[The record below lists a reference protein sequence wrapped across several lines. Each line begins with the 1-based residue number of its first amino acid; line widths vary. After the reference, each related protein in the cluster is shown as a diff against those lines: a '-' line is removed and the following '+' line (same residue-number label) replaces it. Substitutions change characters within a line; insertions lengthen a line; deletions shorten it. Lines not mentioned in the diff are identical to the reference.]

1 MRTRIAVLL
10 FVLTLGLSLGVQGQ
24 NVSSANLRG
33 NVTTAS
39 GEPVA
44 DAKITLLDASHNFG
58 RDVKSGKDGG
68 YRFSA
73 LPPGTYALRV
83 DAEGFQP
90 LEISSL
96 VFTVGQDAV
105 MPLVLQSSGEAV
117 VQVVISTNS
126 ANHLE
131 TQRTSSTNTVTSE
144 RIDNL
149 PINGRNYVQFALIDS
164 QVKRDGEA
172 PYPIATT
179 SGLNFDGAR
188 ARSNLVNVDGFDTE
202 DSITKGIRSTVSQ
215 EAVGEFQV
223 ITNSF
228 SPEYSHSTGGVVNI
242 VTRGGNNEFHGDVYA
257 FLRYKDFQAVNP
269 FSTVS
274 NPAYTRVQPGFTLG
288 GPLRKDRTYFFLSYE
303 TTRRQETG
311 FSTIGSNKFNLVSID
326 ASRYLGAGA
335 TVLGTAEQKV
345 FLENSATPVNP
356 QTVQYAQWVG
366 AGSSTALNGAPGSST
381 FASSG
386 ATLPLGFVPLQNLI
400 GNYPVKEGT
409 SLWGLRLDH
418 KLTDMQQ
425 LFLRVNV
432 SPSLVTGL
440 ESSLDGQ
447 VPGQGSYSRT
457 DQQQYRDL
465 SVAASHMWLYSVSLF
480 NEARFQFAR
489 RGLGFDAAQ
498 APGSQG
504 VGVDI
509 PGYAYFGRDTL
520 AYLHRVEKRYQ
531 FADTATWTAG
541 NHTVKFGGD
550 FSYIPLNIQSTSQFG
565 GQFLFGSENL
575 FAGMPSLSPLQ
586 AYGLGL
592 PQSFVQGVG
601 DPNTSFSTKNVGPFA
616 QDSWKIK
623 SNLTVNYGVRY
634 DLQLTPQFSAST
646 PLAAA
651 AQKALGVMQGIPSDY
666 KDIAP
671 RIGLA
676 WDPWK
681 DGKTV
686 VRASYGIF
694 YDHSPLTIAYQS
706 GVYDGSRTPVIQMF
720 GGTACTAS
728 TPYGYDPTLLNATNV
743 FQGTLTNPNC
753 LPLPGYLP
761 DQQKFDPYNS
771 SILAV
776 ITNQG
781 YLTPA
786 NGFQLM
792 EQPSGYMTAANFP
805 SPYSQQADLQV
816 ERDLGGGFVLNLAY
830 DYNAGHHLYQ
840 LQNYNPQNLTALV
853 ANWERA
859 VAAGAL
865 SPSSSPN
872 DVSSCGSGPA
882 GAYYPAPLLS
892 FFRVSGLNPSLST
905 LYSASCVAAA
915 VAAFPGNSTTIP
927 FADVNTQV
935 SNGSS
940 TYHALTAVLKKR
952 AGKHLEFQAWYTWS
966 HAIDNATDF
975 ISAPQNSFNLG
986 ADRAS
991 SDFDQ
996 RHRFVLSGV
1005 YSSGRH
1011 SGDGLLSHLASGWI
1025 VAPLIEISSGRP
1037 FNLLTGSTAQRPN
1050 VAASASTTDACGN
1063 TATASKYSPTGY
1075 LIPVCMN
1082 DGVYDGNVTVPLYG
1096 TLGRN
1101 TGITPMTVFTDMR
1114 IGRNFQLGERFHLEA
1129 DADMFNIIN
1138 KYNVLA
1144 VNTLFTQAGTPTAT
1158 YDPRQLQL
1166 GLKVSW

>member
-1 MRTRIAVLL
+1 MRSKIVVYLL
-10 FVLTLGLSLGVQGQ
+10 ILTLGFSLGVHAQ

-33 NVTTAS
+33 TVTTAS
-39 GEPVA
+39 GEPVS
-44 DAKITLLDASHNFG
+44 DAKITVLDLSHNSA
-58 RDVKSGKDGG
+58 RDTISGKDGA

-73 LPPGTYALRV
+73 LPPGAYALHAQA
-83 DAEGFQP
+83 DGFQP
-90 LEISSL
+90 LEIAEL

-105 MPLVLQSSGEAV
+105 LPLVLQSSGEV
-117 VQVVISTNS
+117 VQVVINTSS
-126 ANHLE
+126 SDHLE
-131 TQRTSSTNTVTSE
+131 TQRTSSTNTVTGE
-144 RIDNL
+144 HIDNL
-149 PINGRNYVQFALIDS
+149 PINGRNYVQFSLIDS

-172 PYPIATT
+172 PYPIAPT

-223 ITNSF
+223 ITNGF
-228 SPEYSHSTGGVVNI
+228 SPEYSHATGGVVNI
-242 VTRGGNNEFHGDVYA
+242 VTRGGNNDFHGDVYA

-269 FSTVS
+269 FSTVAD
-274 NPAYTRVQPGFTLG
+274 PAYTRVQPGFTLG
-288 GPLRKDRTYFFLSYE
+288 GPLRKDRTFFYLSYE

-311 FSTIGSNKFNLVSID
+311 FSTIGNSNFNLTNID
-326 ASRYLGAGA
+326 ASRFLGAGA
-335 TVLGTAEQKV
+335 VVLGTAEQKV
-345 FLENSATPVNP
+345 FLENPATPVNA
-356 QTVQYAQWVG
+356 QTVQYAQLVG
-366 AGSSTALNGAPGSST
+366 ASSSTALNGVPGSST
-381 FASSG
+381 FATSG
-386 ATLPLGFVPLQNLI
+386 ATLPLGFVPLESLI
-400 GNYPVKEGT
+400 GNYPVKEDT

-425 LFLRVNV
+425 FFLRVNV

-440 ESSLDGQ
+440 ENSLDGQ
-447 VPGQGSYSRT
+447 VPGQGSDSRT
-457 DQQQYRDL
+457 DQQQYHDL
-465 SVAASHMWLYSVSLF
+465 SIAASHMWLHGVSFF

-520 AYLHRVEKRYQ
+520 AYLHRLEKRYQ
-531 FADTATWTAG
+531 FADTATWTKG
-541 NHTVKFGGD
+541 NHTFKFGGD

-565 GQFLFGSENL
+565 GQFIFASENVI
-575 FAGMPSLSPLQ
+575 AGMPSLSPLQ

-592 PQSFVQGVG
+592 PQSFTQGIG
-601 DPNTSFSTKNVGPFA
+601 NPNTSFSTKNVGPFL

-623 SNLTVNYGVRY
+623 SNLTLNYGVRY
-634 DLQLTPQFSAST
+634 DLQLTPLFNAST
-646 PLAAA
+646 PLAAS
-651 AQKALGVMQGIPSDY
+651 AQQALGVVQGIPRDY
-666 KDIAP
+666 KDVAP

-694 YDHSPLTIAYQS
+694 YDHPPLTIAYQS
-706 GVYDGSRTPVIQMF
+706 GVYDGSRTPIIQMF

-728 TPYGYDPTLLNATNV
+728 TPLGYDPTLLNATNV
-743 FQGTLTNPNC
+743 FQGSLDNPNC

-761 DQQKFDPYNS
+761 DQQRFDPYNS
-771 SILAV
+771 SIAAV

-781 YLTPA
+781 YLTQA

-792 EQPSGYMTAANFP
+792 EQPTAYMTAANFR
-805 SPYSQQADLQV
+805 SPYSQQADLQI
-816 ERDLGGGFVLNLAY
+816 ERDLGAGFVLDLAY
-830 DYNAGHHLYQ
+830 DFNGGRHLYQ
-840 LQNYNPQNLTALV
+840 LQNYNPQNLNALM

-872 DVSSCGSGPA
+872 DVSSCGTGPA

-892 FFRVSGLNPSLST
+892 FFRVSGLNPSLSS
-905 LYSASCVAAA
+905 LYPDSCVAAA
-915 VAAFPGNSTTIP
+915 VAAFPGSSATIP

-935 SNGSS
+935 STGTS
-940 TYHALTAVLKKR
+940 TYHAFTSVLKKR
-952 AGKHLEFQAWYTWS
+952 AGKHLEFQASYTFS
-966 HAIDNATDF
+966 HAIDDATDF
-975 ISAPQNSFNLG
+975 ISAPQNSFDLA
-986 ADRAS
+986 ADRAN

-1005 YSSGRH
+1005 YNSGRH
-1011 SGDGLLSHLASGWI
+1011 SGDGLLNHLAGGWI
-1025 VAPLIEISSGRP
+1025 IAPLIEFSSGRP
-1037 FNLLTGSTAQRPN
+1037 FNLLTGSTSQRPV
-1050 VAASASTTDACGN
+1050 VAASSTATDACGD

-1075 LIPVCMN
+1075 LLPVCMN

-1114 IGRNFQLGERFHLEA
+1114 VGRRFQFGERFHLEA

-1138 KYNVLA
+1138 RFNVLA
-1144 VNTLFTQAGTPTAT
+1144 VNTLFTQAGTPTAA

-1166 GLKVSW
+1166 GLKVTW